1 VTRRALFLVPQAYTE
16 LLKQYD
22 TTIGISRKGNQY
34 SALLHS
40 SVTGRSGAFPDKA
53 FTG

>member
-1 VTRRALFLVPQAYTE
+1 MTRRALFLAPQAYTE

-22 TTIGISRKGNQY
+22 ATVGISRKGSQY

-40 SVTGRSGAFPDKA
+40 SVTGCFGAFPDKA